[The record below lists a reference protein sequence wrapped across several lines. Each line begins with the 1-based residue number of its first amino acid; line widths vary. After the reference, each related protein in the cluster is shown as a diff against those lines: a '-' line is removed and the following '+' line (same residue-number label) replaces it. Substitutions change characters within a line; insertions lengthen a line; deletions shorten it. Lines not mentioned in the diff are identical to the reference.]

1 MRSSLILILLSVVSL
16 SAATTPRESY
26 VIERPAYTL
35 PNGVR
40 SSATFMRI
48 DRLPSES
55 YVKGVVI
62 VKTREAHVPVVGERT
77 LQGSMVNVDLAR
89 VNVRSIEYTSLP
101 YSATVSDPLVQATGL
116 DRMYTVQY
124 DEPMEPYD
132 LCKALMK
139 NPDVEYAVP
148 MRVHQLSYTP
158 NDARYNQQGHMASM
172 KLPGAWDVTKG
183 SKDVLIAIVDSGT
196 DWQHEDLA
204 SKIWTNPKEI
214 PNNNKDDDG
223 NGYIDDIR
231 GWDFVGN
238 VSAGQAYSG
247 QFQPDNDPRVNPSNV
262 DGETS
267 HGTLV
272 AGCAGAATNNAK
284 GVASTGFDCTI
295 IPIKCGTDQLGV
307 RGIFR
312 GYAAIAYAADLG
324 ADIINCSWGGRGYD
338 PSAQDV
344 INYAT
349 AKGSLVVAATG
360 NDGVNM
366 DDTPFY
372 PACAENVLA
381 VGSVNNND
389 VPSGFSNF
397 GWAATTY
404 APGESITSTYPNNAY
419 NGASGTSFSC
429 PLVAGI
435 CGLIKTKHPE
445 WTPLMI
451 LQQIRST
458 SDALPG
464 AINNRQQFWG
474 RVNATQALVVNSSF
488 TSGTRA
494 PGLYISKIV
503 SSSGATITQNGKVT
517 ITVTVT
523 NALADAPNATV
534 SIQSLDPYTTIV
546 TTTEVPMGTIAHNE
560 SKTANVE
567 IELGAAYPWYEST
580 IQLGFRLK
588 SNTYINYELIQM
600 PVKLS
605 TSNSL
610 DYAVSATNSPFT
622 FDHAVLAQDGSLWAT
637 GMYLGTTPV
646 WLRASSFGNASN
658 PLAFRATAFTAISG
672 SAAWAGGG
680 SGGSAAILRTT
691 TSGSNWTSTS
701 VSAFASSVND
711 VHFFDASNGICLGS
725 AVTTQWGFG
734 RTTNGGATWTAYGT
748 KPQPVS
754 GEKIVAGSVQWIG
767 DTCFFASSNNRVY
780 RTVNK
785 GQSWS
790 SSSFNVPQG
799 TILGMAFRDGKN
811 GVILYRPTKTS
822 TAAYL
827 IANSTDAGATWKTNV
842 FSVATLGIIPETATS
857 PGGHHVLVGQSGE
870 AYGSD
875 DNGVS
880 WQAILSR
887 PVPTLVEARGG
898 VINGSTYCL
907 MAGNALGVLTYMY
920 AGPNAP
926 KKLEFSVQTL
936 DFGTIN
942 PTQTRNRFASLNNV
956 GAAPAT
962 IDSTYFILDPS
973 TPDSS
978 YRVSTALPKTIQPGT
993 SGQFSIRCY
1002 ATTVGNYG
1010 GKFMVK
1016 ISGIATPM
1024 ELPLKT
1030 TVTAAT
1036 DVQEDA
1042 VAPIFTLFPVPAIDH
1057 VSISGLTTVSPTT
1070 ITIFDERGATV
1081 LVETVREGS
1090 GQHTITL
1097 PALATGMYRVV
1108 VRNGTRSQTLTL
1120 PVIK

>member
-1 MRSSLILILLSVVSL
+1 MRSLFVLLLNVAVL
-16 SAATTPRESY
+16 SAATPPTDY
-26 VIERPAYTL
+26 YTIARPAAAL

-40 SSATFMRI
+40 TTTTMMRI
-48 DRLPSES
+48 DKLPTGS
-55 YVKGVVI
+55 YVSGVVI
-62 VKTREAHVPVVGERT
+62 VKTRAVHMPIKGERT
-77 LQGSMVNVDLAR
+77 LQGSVLNVDLER
-89 VNVRSIEYTSLP
+89 VHVRSIDYTALP
-101 YSATVSDPLVQATGL
+101 NESAASDPLVQATGL
-116 DRMYTVQY
+116 DRMFTVQY
-124 DEPMEPYD
+124 DEPIEPYD
-132 LCKALMK
+132 LCKELMK

-148 MRVHQLSYTP
+148 MRVHQFAYTP
-158 NDARYNQQGHMASM
+158 NDARFNQQGHMQSM
-172 KLPGAWDVTKG
+172 KMPGAWDVTKG

-204 SKIWTNPKEI
+204 SKIWSNPREI

-247 QFQPDNDPRVNPSNV
+247 QFQPDNDPRVNPLNV

-267 HGTLV
+267 HGTIT

-284 GVASTGFDCTI
+284 GVASTGFECTI
-295 IPIKCGTDQLGV
+295 IPIKCGTDQTGV

-312 GYAAIAYAADLG
+312 GYQGIKYAADLG
-324 ADIINCSWGGRGYD
+324 AHIINCSWGGPGAD
-338 PSAQDV
+338 PSAQDIV
-344 INYAT
+344 NYAT

-360 NDGVNM
+360 NSGVNM
-366 DDTPFY
+366 DDQPFY

-389 VPSGFSNF
+389 VPSGFSNY

-404 APGESITSTYPNNAY
+404 APGEAITSTYPNNSY
-419 NGASGTSFSC
+419 NSVFGTSFSC

-435 CGLIKTKHPE
+435 CGLIKTKHMD

-451 LQQIRST
+451 MQQIRST

-474 RVNATQALVVNSSF
+474 RVNATNALLVNNSF
-488 TSGTRA
+488 TTGTRA
-494 PGLYISKIV
+494 PGLYISRIV
-503 SSSGATITQNGKVT
+503 SSSGNTITQNGRVI

-523 NALADAPNATV
+523 NALASAPNATV
-534 SIQSLDPYTTIV
+534 SLQSLDPHTTVV
-546 TTTEVPMGTIAHNE
+546 TTTEVPMGTIGQGE

-567 IELGAAYPWYEST
+567 IELGVAYPWYEAT
-580 IQLGFRLK
+580 VQLGFRLK

-600 PVKLS
+600 PVRLP
-605 TSNSL
+605 TNNTL
-610 DYAVSATNSPFT
+610 DYAVSATSSPYT
-622 FDHAVLAQDGSLWAT
+622 FDHAILAPDGALWAT
-637 GMYLGTTPV
+637 GMYLGTAPV
-646 WLRASSFGNASN
+646 WIRASSFGNAGN
-658 PLAFRATAFTAISG
+658 QLNFRATAFTAIS
-672 SAAWAGGG
+672 ANNAWAGGG
-680 SGGSAAILRTT
+680 SGATAAILRTT
-691 TSGSNWTSTS
+691 SGGSNWTSTS
-701 VSAFASSVND
+701 VSAFASTLDD
-711 VHFFDASNGICLGS
+711 VHFFDANNGICIGS
-725 AVTTQWGFG
+725 AASTQWGFG
-734 RTTNGGATWTAYGT
+734 RTTNGGAAWAAYGS

-754 GEKIVAGSVQWIG
+754 GEKVIGGTVQWIG

-785 GQSWS
+785 GQTWT

-827 IANSTDAGATWKTNV
+827 IANSTDAGATWKSNV
-842 FSVATLGIIPETATS
+842 FSVASLGVIPETATS
-857 PGGHHVLVGQSGE
+857 PGGHHVLVGQNGE

-898 VINGSTYCL
+898 MINGSTYCL
-907 MAGNALGVLTYMY
+907 MVGDALGVLTYFY

-942 PTQTRNRFASLNNV
+942 PTQTRNRFATLNNV

-962 IDSTYFILDPS
+962 IDSTYFILDPG

-978 YRVSTALPKTIQPGT
+978 YRVSIALPKTIQP
-993 SGQFSIRCY
+993 SVNAQFSLRCY
-1002 ATTVGNYG
+1002 ATSLGNYG

-1016 ISGIATPM
+1016 ISGVATPLA
-1024 ELPLKT
+1024 LPLKT
-1030 TVTAAT
+1030 TVSAPTG
-1036 DVQEDA
+1036 VQDKE
-1042 VAPIFTLFPVPAIDH
+1042 VTSKLSIYPVPARD
-1057 VSISGLTTVSPTT
+1057 VVNISGLNVLLPTS
-1070 ITIFDERGATV
+1070 ISIIDERGATV
-1081 LVETVREGS
+1081 ISEFMADGS
-1090 GQHTITL
+1090 GHATVSL
-1097 PALATGMYRVV
+1097 PALSSGMYRVII
-1108 VRNGTRSQTLTL
+1108 RSGLQSQTLTL
-1120 PVIK
+1120 PIVK

>member
-1 MRSSLILILLSVVSL
+1 MRSLFVLLLNVAVL
-16 SAATTPRESY
+16 SAATPPIDYYT
-26 VIERPAYTL
+26 IARPAAAL

-40 SSATFMRI
+40 TTTTMMRI
-48 DRLPSES
+48 DKLPTGS
-55 YVKGVVI
+55 YVSGVVI
-62 VKTREAHVPVVGERT
+62 VKTRAVHMPIKGERT
-77 LQGSMVNVDLAR
+77 LQGSVLNVDLER
-89 VNVRSIEYTSLP
+89 VHVRSIDYTALP
-101 YSATVSDPLVQATGL
+101 NESAASDPLVQATGL
-116 DRMYTVQY
+116 DRMFTVQY
-124 DEPMEPYD
+124 DEPIEPYD
-132 LCKALMK
+132 LCKELMK

-148 MRVHQLSYTP
+148 MRVHQFAYTP
-158 NDARYNQQGHMASM
+158 NDARFNQQGHMQSM
-172 KLPGAWDVTKG
+172 KMPGAWDVTKG

-204 SKIWTNPKEI
+204 SKIWSNPREI

-247 QFQPDNDPRVNPSNV
+247 QFQPDNDPRVNPLNV

-267 HGTLV
+267 HGTIT

-284 GVASTGFDCTI
+284 GVASTGFECTI
-295 IPIKCGTDQLGV
+295 IPIKCGTDQTGV

-312 GYAAIAYAADLG
+312 GYEGIKYAADLG
-324 ADIINCSWGGRGYD
+324 AHIINCSWGGPGAD
-338 PSAQDV
+338 PSAQDIV
-344 INYAT
+344 NYAT

-360 NDGVNM
+360 NSGVNM
-366 DDTPFY
+366 DDQPFY

-389 VPSGFSNF
+389 VPSGFSNY

-404 APGESITSTYPNNAY
+404 APGEAITSTYPNNSY
-419 NGASGTSFSC
+419 NSVFGTSFSC

-435 CGLIKTKHPE
+435 CGLIKTKHMD

-451 LQQIRST
+451 MQQIRST

-474 RVNATQALVVNSSF
+474 RVNATNALLVNNSF
-488 TSGTRA
+488 TTGTRA
-494 PGLYISKIV
+494 PGLYISRIV
-503 SSSGATITQNGKVT
+503 SSSGNTITQNGRVI

-523 NALADAPNATV
+523 NALASAPNATV
-534 SIQSLDPYTTIV
+534 SLQSLDPYTTVV
-546 TTTEVPMGTIAHNE
+546 TTTEVPMGTIGQGE

-567 IELGAAYPWYEST
+567 IELGVAYPWYEAT
-580 IQLGFRLK
+580 VQLGFRLK

-600 PVKLS
+600 PVRLP
-605 TSNSL
+605 TNNTL
-610 DYAVSATNSPFT
+610 DYAVSATSSPYT
-622 FDHAVLAQDGSLWAT
+622 FDHAILAPDGALWAT
-637 GMYLGTTPV
+637 GMYLGTAPV
-646 WLRASSFGNASN
+646 WIRASSFGNAGN
-658 PLAFRATAFTAISG
+658 QLNFRATAFTAIS
-672 SAAWAGGG
+672 ANNAWAGGG
-680 SGGSAAILRTT
+680 SGATAAILRTT
-691 TSGSNWTSTS
+691 SGGSNWTSTS
-701 VSAFASSVND
+701 VSAFASTLDD
-711 VHFFDASNGICLGS
+711 VHFFDANNGICIGS
-725 AVTTQWGFG
+725 AASTQWGFG
-734 RTTNGGATWTAYGT
+734 RTTNGGAAWAAYGS

-754 GEKIVAGSVQWIG
+754 GEKVIGGTVQWIG

-785 GQSWS
+785 GQTWT

-827 IANSTDAGATWKTNV
+827 IANSTDAGATWKSNV
-842 FSVATLGIIPETATS
+842 FSVASLGVIPETATS
-857 PGGHHVLVGQSGE
+857 PGGHHVLVGQNGE

-898 VINGSTYCL
+898 MINGSTYCL
-907 MAGNALGVLTYMY
+907 MVGDALGVLTYFY

-942 PTQTRNRFASLNNV
+942 PTQTRNRFATLNNV

-962 IDSTYFILDPS
+962 IDSTYFILDPG

-978 YRVSTALPKTIQPGT
+978 YRVSIALPKTIQP
-993 SGQFSIRCY
+993 SVNAQFSLRCY
-1002 ATTVGNYG
+1002 ATSLGNYG

-1016 ISGIATPM
+1016 ISGVATPLA
-1024 ELPLKT
+1024 LPLKT
-1030 TVTAAT
+1030 TVSAPTG
-1036 DVQEDA
+1036 VQDKE
-1042 VAPIFTLFPVPAIDH
+1042 VTSKLSIYPVPARD
-1057 VSISGLTTVSPTT
+1057 VVNISGLNVLLPTS
-1070 ITIFDERGATV
+1070 ISIIDERGATV
-1081 LVETVREGS
+1081 ISEFMADGS
-1090 GQHTITL
+1090 GHATVSL
-1097 PALATGMYRVV
+1097 PALSSGMYRVII
-1108 VRNGTRSQTLTL
+1108 RSGLQSQTLTL
-1120 PVIK
+1120 PIVK

>member
-1 MRSSLILILLSVVSL
+1 MRSLFVLLLNVAVL
-16 SAATTPRESY
+16 SAATPPTDY
-26 VIERPAYTL
+26 YTIARPAAAL

-40 SSATFMRI
+40 TTTTMMRI
-48 DRLPSES
+48 DKLPTGS
-55 YVKGVVI
+55 YVSGVVI
-62 VKTREAHVPVVGERT
+62 VKTRAVHMPIKGERT
-77 LQGSMVNVDLAR
+77 LQGSVLNVDLER
-89 VNVRSIEYTSLP
+89 VHVRSIDYTALP
-101 YSATVSDPLVQATGL
+101 NESAASDPLVQATGL
-116 DRMYTVQY
+116 DRMFTVQY
-124 DEPMEPYD
+124 DEPIEPYD
-132 LCKALMK
+132 LCKELMK

-148 MRVHQLSYTP
+148 MRVHQFAYTP
-158 NDARYNQQGHMASM
+158 NDARFNQQGHMQSM
-172 KLPGAWDVTKG
+172 KMPGAWDVTKG

-204 SKIWTNPKEI
+204 SKIWSNPKEI

-247 QFQPDNDPRVNPSNV
+247 QFQPDNDPRVNPSNI
-262 DGETS
+262 DAETS
-267 HGTLV
+267 HGTMT

-284 GVASTGFDCTI
+284 GVASTGFECTI
-295 IPIKCGTDQLGV
+295 IPIKCGTDQIGV

-312 GYAAIAYAADLG
+312 GYEGIKYAADLG
-324 ADIINCSWGGRGYD
+324 AHIINCSWGGPGSD
-338 PSAQDV
+338 PSAQDIV
-344 INYAT
+344 NYAT

-360 NDGVNM
+360 NNGVNM
-366 DDTPFY
+366 DDQPFY

-381 VGSVNNND
+381 VGSVNNSD
-389 VPSGFSNF
+389 VPSGFSNY

-404 APGESITSTYPNNAY
+404 APGEAITSTYPNNSY
-419 NGASGTSFSC
+419 NSEYGTSFSC

-435 CGLIKTKHPE
+435 CGLIKTKHMD

-451 LQQIRST
+451 MQQVRST

-464 AINNRQQFWG
+464 AVNNRQQFWG
-474 RVNATQALVVNSSF
+474 RVNATNALLVNSSF
-488 TSGTRA
+488 TSGSRL

-503 SSSGATITQNGKVT
+503 SSSGNTITQNGKVT

-523 NALADAPNATV
+523 NALASAPNATV
-534 SIQSLDPYTTIV
+534 SLQSLDPYTTVI
-546 TTTEVPMGTIAHNE
+546 TTTEVPMGTIGQGE

-567 IELGAAYPWYEST
+567 IELGEMYPWYEAT

-600 PVKLS
+600 PVRLP
-605 TSNSL
+605 TSNTL
-610 DYAVSATNSPFT
+610 DYAVSATSSPYT
-622 FDHAVLAQDGSLWAT
+622 FDHAVLAPDGALWAT

-646 WLRASSFGNASN
+646 WIRASSFGNAGN
-658 PLAFRATAFTAISG
+658 QLNFRATAFTAIS
-672 SAAWAGGG
+672 ANNAWAGGG
-680 SGGSAAILRTT
+680 NGATAAVLRTT
-691 TSGSNWTSTS
+691 NGGTNWTSTS
-701 VSAFASSVND
+701 VSTFASTVDD
-711 VHFFDASNGICLGS
+711 VHFFDANNGICIGS
-725 AVTTQWGFG
+725 AASTQWGFG
-734 RTTNGGATWTAYGT
+734 RTTNGGAAWAAYGT
-748 KPQPVS
+748 KPQPVN
-754 GEKIVAGSVQWIG
+754 GEKVIGGSVQWIG

-785 GQSWS
+785 GQTWT

-811 GVILYRPTKTS
+811 GVMLYRPTKTS

-827 IANSTDAGATWKTNV
+827 IANSTDAGGTWKANV
-842 FSVATLGIIPETATS
+842 FSVASLGIVPETATS

-898 VINGSTYCL
+898 MINGSTYCL
-907 MAGNALGVLTYMY
+907 MVGDALGVLTYFY

-942 PTQTRNRFASLNNV
+942 PTQTRNRFATLNNV

-962 IDSTYFILDPS
+962 IDSTYFILDPG

-978 YRVSTALPKTIQPGT
+978 YRVSIALPKTIQP
-993 SGQFSIRCY
+993 SVNAQFSLRCY
-1002 ATTVGNYG
+1002 ATSLGNYG

-1016 ISGIATPM
+1016 ISGVATPLA
-1024 ELPLKT
+1024 LPLKT
-1030 TVTAAT
+1030 TVSAPTG
-1036 DVQEDA
+1036 VQDKE
-1042 VAPIFTLFPVPAIDH
+1042 VTSKLSIYPVPARD
-1057 VSISGLTTVSPTT
+1057 VVNISGLNVLLPTS
-1070 ITIFDERGATV
+1070 ISIIDERGATV
-1081 LVETVREGS
+1081 ISEFMADGS
-1090 GQHTITL
+1090 GHATVSL
-1097 PALATGMYRVV
+1097 PALSSGMYRVII
-1108 VRNGTRSQTLTL
+1108 RSGLQSQTLTL
-1120 PVIK
+1120 PIVK

>member
-1 MRSSLILILLSVVSL
+1 MRSLFVLLLNVAVL
-16 SAATTPRESY
+16 SAATPPTDY
-26 VIERPAYTL
+26 YTIARPAAAL

-40 SSATFMRI
+40 TTTTMMRI
-48 DRLPSES
+48 DKLPTGS
-55 YVKGVVI
+55 YVSGVVI
-62 VKTREAHVPVVGERT
+62 VKTRAVHMPIKGERT
-77 LQGSMVNVDLAR
+77 LQGSVLNVDLER
-89 VNVRSIEYTSLP
+89 VHVRSIDYTALP
-101 YSATVSDPLVQATGL
+101 NESAASDPLVQATGL
-116 DRMYTVQY
+116 DRMFTVQY
-124 DEPMEPYD
+124 DEPIEPYD
-132 LCKALMK
+132 LCKELMK

-148 MRVHQLSYTP
+148 MRVHQFAYTP
-158 NDARYNQQGHMASM
+158 NDARFNQQGHMQSM
-172 KLPGAWDVTKG
+172 KMPGAWDVTKG

-204 SKIWTNPKEI
+204 SKIWSNPREI

-247 QFQPDNDPRVNPSNV
+247 QFQPDNDPRVNPLNV

-267 HGTLV
+267 HGTIT

-284 GVASTGFDCTI
+284 GVASTGFECTI
-295 IPIKCGTDQLGV
+295 IPIKCGTDQTGV

-312 GYAAIAYAADLG
+312 GYQGIKYAADLG
-324 ADIINCSWGGRGYD
+324 AHIINCSWGGPGAD
-338 PSAQDV
+338 PSAQDIV
-344 INYAT
+344 NYAT

-360 NDGVNM
+360 NSGVNM
-366 DDTPFY
+366 DDQPFY

-389 VPSGFSNF
+389 VPSGFSNY

-404 APGESITSTYPNNAY
+404 APGEAITSTYPNNSY
-419 NGASGTSFSC
+419 NSVFGTSFSC

-435 CGLIKTKHPE
+435 CGLIKTKHMD

-451 LQQIRST
+451 MQQIRST

-474 RVNATQALVVNSSF
+474 RVNATNALLVNNSF
-488 TSGTRA
+488 TTGTRA
-494 PGLYISKIV
+494 PGLYISRIV
-503 SSSGATITQNGKVT
+503 SSSGNTITQNGRVI

-523 NALADAPNATV
+523 NALASAPNATV
-534 SIQSLDPYTTIV
+534 SLQSLDPHTTVV
-546 TTTEVPMGTIAHNE
+546 TTTEVPMGTIGQGE

-567 IELGAAYPWYEST
+567 IELGVAYPWYEAT
-580 IQLGFRLK
+580 VQLGFRLK

-600 PVKLS
+600 PVRLP
-605 TSNSL
+605 TNNTL
-610 DYAVSATNSPFT
+610 DYAVSATSSPYT
-622 FDHAVLAQDGSLWAT
+622 FDHAILAPDGALWAT
-637 GMYLGTTPV
+637 GMYLGTAPV
-646 WLRASSFGNASN
+646 WIRASSFGNAGN
-658 PLAFRATAFTAISG
+658 QLNFRATAFTAIS
-672 SAAWAGGG
+672 ANNAWAGGG
-680 SGGSAAILRTT
+680 SGATAAILRTT
-691 TSGSNWTSTS
+691 SGGSNWTSTS
-701 VSAFASSVND
+701 VSAFASTLDD
-711 VHFFDASNGICLGS
+711 VHFFDANNGICIGS
-725 AVTTQWGFG
+725 AASTQWGFG
-734 RTTNGGATWTAYGT
+734 RTTNGGAAWAAYGS

-754 GEKIVAGSVQWIG
+754 SEKVIGGTVQWIG

-785 GQSWS
+785 GQTWT

-827 IANSTDAGATWKTNV
+827 IANSTDAGATWKSNV
-842 FSVATLGIIPETATS
+842 FSVASLGVIPETATS
-857 PGGHHVLVGQSGE
+857 PGGHHVLVGQNGE

-898 VINGSTYCL
+898 MINGSTYCL
-907 MAGNALGVLTYMY
+907 MVGDALGVLTYFY

-942 PTQTRNRFASLNNV
+942 PTQTRNRFATLNNV

-962 IDSTYFILDPS
+962 IDSTYFILDPG

-978 YRVSTALPKTIQPGT
+978 YRVSIALPKTIQP
-993 SGQFSIRCY
+993 SVNAQFSLRCY
-1002 ATTVGNYG
+1002 ATSLGNYG

-1016 ISGIATPM
+1016 ISGVATPLA
-1024 ELPLKT
+1024 LPLKT
-1030 TVTAAT
+1030 TVSAPTG
-1036 DVQEDA
+1036 VQDKE
-1042 VAPIFTLFPVPAIDH
+1042 VTSKLSIYPVPARD
-1057 VSISGLTTVSPTT
+1057 VVNISGLNVLLPTS
-1070 ITIFDERGATV
+1070 ISIIDERGATV
-1081 LVETVREGS
+1081 ISEFMADGS
-1090 GQHTITL
+1090 GHATVSL
-1097 PALATGMYRVV
+1097 PALSSGMYRVII
-1108 VRNGTRSQTLTL
+1108 RSGLQSQTLTL
-1120 PVIK
+1120 PIVK

>member
-1 MRSSLILILLSVVSL
+1 MRSLFVLLLSVVTL
-16 SAATTPRESY
+16 SAATTPSEFYSIARPAASLPSGVRTTPTIMRIERLPAGSY
-26 VIERPAYTL
+26 V
-35 PNGVR
+35 
-40 SSATFMRI
+40 S
-48 DRLPSES
+48 
-55 YVKGVVI
+55 GVVI
-62 VKTREAHVPVVGERT
+62 VKTRAVHMPIKGERT
-77 LQGSMVNVDLAR
+77 LQGSVLNVDLER
-89 VNVRSIEYTSLP
+89 VRVRSIEYTALP
-101 YSATVSDPLVQATGL
+101 TTTAASDPLVQATGL
-116 DRMYTVQY
+116 DRMFTIQY
-124 DEPMEPYD
+124 DEPMEPFD
-132 LCKALMK
+132 LCKELMK

-148 MRVHQLSYTP
+148 MRVHQFAYTP
-158 NDARYNQQGHMASM
+158 NDARFNQQGHMQSM

-204 SKIWTNPKEI
+204 SKIWSNPKEI
-214 PNNNKDDDG
+214 PNNNRDDDG

-247 QFQPDNDPRVNPSNV
+247 QFQPDNDPRVNPSNI

-267 HGTLV
+267 HGTLT
-272 AGCAGAATNNAK
+272 AGCAGAATNNTK
-284 GVASTGFDCTI
+284 GVASTGFECTI

-312 GYAAIAYAADLG
+312 GYEAIKYAADLG
-324 ADIINCSWGGRGYD
+324 AHIINCSWGGAGAD

-344 INYAT
+344 VNYAT

-360 NDGVNM
+360 NSGLNM
-366 DDTPFY
+366 DDQPFY

-381 VGSVNNND
+381 VGSVNNSD
-389 VPSGFSNF
+389 VPSGFSNY

-404 APGESITSTYPNNAY
+404 APGEAITSTYPNNSY
-419 NGASGTSFSC
+419 NSVFGTSFSC

-435 CGLIKTKHPE
+435 CGLIKTKHMD

-474 RVNATQALVVNSSF
+474 RVNATNALVVNSSF
-488 TSGTRA
+488 TSGSRL
-494 PGLYISKIV
+494 PGLYISKMV
-503 SSSGATITQNGKVT
+503 SSSGATITQNGRVT
-517 ITVTVT
+517 LTVTVT
-523 NALADAPNATV
+523 NALADAPNASV
-534 SIQSLDPYTTIV
+534 SLQSLDPYTTVV
-546 TTTEVPMGTIAHNE
+546 TTTEVPMGNIARGE
-560 SKTANVE
+560 SKTATVE

-600 PVKLS
+600 PVRLS
-605 TSNSL
+605 TNNTL
-610 DYAVSATNSPFT
+610 DYAVSASNSPYT
-622 FDHAVLAQDGSLWAT
+622 FDHSILAPDGTLWAT
-637 GMYLGTTPV
+637 GMYLGNTPV
-646 WLRASSFGNASN
+646 WIRASSFGNAGN
-658 PLAFRATAFTAISG
+658 QLNFRATAFTAIS
-672 SAAWAGGG
+672 ANNAWAGGG
-680 SGGSAAILRTT
+680 SGGSTAILRTT
-691 TSGSNWTSTS
+691 TGGSNWVSTS
-701 VSAFASSVND
+701 VSSFASSVDD
-711 VHFFDASNGICLGS
+711 VHFFDANNGICIGS
-725 AVTTQWGFG
+725 AASTQWGIG
-734 RTTNGGATWTAYGT
+734 RSTNGGTTWAAYGT

-754 GEKIVAGSVQWIG
+754 GEKVVAGTVQWIG
-767 DTCFFASSNNRVY
+767 DTCFFASTNNRVY

-785 GQSWS
+785 GQSWTS
-790 SSSFNVPQG
+790 ASFNVPQG
-799 TILGMAFRDGKN
+799 TIIGMAFRDGKN
-811 GVILYRPTKTS
+811 GVIIYRPTKTS

-842 FSVATLGIIPETATS
+842 FSVASLGIIPEAATS
-857 PGGHHVLVGQSGE
+857 PGGHHVLVGQNGE

-898 VINGSTYCL
+898 VINGTTYCL
-907 MAGNALGVLTYMY
+907 MVGDALGVLTYLY

-942 PTQTRNRFASLNNV
+942 PTQTRNRFATLNNV
-956 GAAPAT
+956 GAAPAS
-962 IDSTYFILDPS
+962 IDSTYFVLDPG

-978 YRVSTALPKTIQPGT
+978 YRVSTPLPKTIQPGT
-993 SGQFSIRCY
+993 NAQFGIRCY
-1002 ATTVGNYG
+1002 ATALGTYG

-1016 ISGIATPM
+1016 IAGVATPM

-1030 TVTAAT
+1030 NVTAPT
-1036 DVQEDA
+1036 DVLETEQMSG
-1042 VAPIFTLFPVPAIDH
+1042 VFIYPVPARD
-1057 VSISGLTTVSPTT
+1057 VVNISGLNTVVPTT
-1070 ITIFDERGATV
+1070 ITIVDERGATV
-1081 LVETVREGS
+1081 ISEFVAAGN
-1090 GQHTITL
+1090 GQATIAVPTL
-1097 PALATGMYRVV
+1097 SSGMYRVI
-1108 VRNGTRSQTLTL
+1108 VRSGASSQTLTL
-1120 PVIK
+1120 PVLK